1 MSSKEIIERISFL
14 IDKLGFRSR
23 NHFSVVVGIG
33 SSNFSRKMK
42 GEMPFTNP
50 DVFKI
55 CSSLGIRK
63 DWLVSGEG
71 DMYDR
76 NEEPRKVT
84 VVQDDFLK
92 QENDFLRE
100 MLEMK
105 DETISTLQKCV
116 SLFEKILDMQNT
128 D

>member
-1 MSSKEIIERISFL
+1 M
-14 IDKLGFRSR
+14 
-23 NHFSVVVGIG
+23 
-33 SSNFSRKMK
+33 
-42 GEMPFTNP
+42 
-50 DVFKI
+50 
-55 CSSLGIRK
+55 GIRK

-105 DETISTLQKCV
+105 DETTSTLQKCV

>member
-50 DVFKI
+50 DIFKI

-63 DWLVSGEG
+63 DCLVSGEG

-92 QENDFLRE
+92 QENDVLRE

>member
-33 SSNFSRKMK
+33 SSDFSRKMK
-42 GEMPFTNP
+42 GETPFTNP
-50 DVFKI
+50 DIFKI

-92 QENDFLRE
+92 HENDFLRE

-105 DETISTLQKCV
+105 DETIYTLQKCV

>member
-1 MSSKEIIERISFL
+1 
-14 IDKLGFRSR
+14 
-23 NHFSVVVGIG
+23 
-33 SSNFSRKMK
+33 
-42 GEMPFTNP
+42 
-50 DVFKI
+50 
-55 CSSLGIRK
+55 
-63 DWLVSGEG
+63 
-71 DMYDR
+71 MYDR

-92 QENDFLRE
+92 HENDFLRE